1 MATLHIKNFPDALHD
16 RLQSQAER
24 GGRSLSQEVIHLLGR
39 AVEESE
45 ATSVLDLKG
54 LGRELWREIDVARY
68 LDDERGSWDR

>member
-1 MATLHIKNFPDALHD
+1 MATLHIKDFPDALHD

-24 GGRSLSQEVIHLLGR
+24 GGRSLSQEVIHLLSR

-54 LGRELWREIDVARY
+54 LGKELWREIDVARY